1 MQEQTYSV
9 RVIDHSRAENDPARS
24 YSIDD
29 IPLSEALARAAH
41 AYPYAND
48 FDEIRWVVPSDATPE
63 VALALKTIAVWMI
76 GVETDNP
83 EALDALEDVRDVLL
97 GTAT

>member
-9 RVIDHSRAENDPARS
+9 RVIDHGRAENDPARS

-29 IPLSEALARAAH
+29 IPLSDALARAAH

-48 FDEIRWVVPSDATPE
+48 FDETRWVVPSDASPE
-63 VALALKTIAVWMI
+63 IALALKTIAVWMDVI
-76 GVETDNP
+76 DNSQ
-83 EALDALEDVRDVLL
+83 ALDALEEVRDALL
-97 GTAT
+97 GTVS